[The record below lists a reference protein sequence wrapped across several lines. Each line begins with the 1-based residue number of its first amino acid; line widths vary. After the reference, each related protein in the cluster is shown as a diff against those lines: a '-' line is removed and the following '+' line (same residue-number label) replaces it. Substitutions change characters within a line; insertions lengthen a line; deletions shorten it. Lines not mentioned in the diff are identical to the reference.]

1 MINVLEGGTEMKH
14 YITKYKTDDGKLI
27 VVSWIQINLF
37 GRSYCFSKKELVIQ
51 KNN

>member
-1 MINVLEGGTEMKH
+1 MKH
-14 YITKYKTDDGKLI
+14 YMTKYKTDDGKLI
-27 VVSWIQINLF
+27 VVSWLQINLF